1 MQELRDQVGDARPS
15 IQQMVAYI
23 PDEASRAEITELAM
37 KRFGRSKPI
46 IGSGPELVEHYRRLA
61 EQGIERVYAWFCDFA
76 APESLAGFGAEVIGE
91 DGLRAHLAEGLAW
104 NVWREGRVHHRRG
117 ARAGPLPCDPARERG
132 RRRHPQS
139 DICGPVSDSRRPAA
153 VGADEL
159 EQTVKAVEALGRRV
173 VWDQVDVR
181 DLDGDVRARRPR
193 SRRARPHRRRRR
205 QRRHPHLGE
214 DARAH
219 PEQWQD
225 VIDVNLTGVCHTVQ
239 CTLPH
244 LLRQGTGGSI
254 ILTSSFAAL
263 KGTPFTLSYTAA
275 KYGVIGI
282 AKAIAHEYGDYNIRA
297 NIIHPCGVNTVMG
310 TEAGGLME
318 LVGER
323 AATVGPLFMNTLPVP
338 MIEPEDVSATVAWL
352 ASDDSKY
359 VTGAQIPVDA
369 GAGER

>member
-1 MQELRDQVGDARPS
+1 MERLAGKVAFITGAARG
-15 IQQMVAYI
+15 Q
-23 PDEASRAEITELAM
+23 
-37 KRFGRSKPI
+37 GRSHA
-46 IGSGPELVEHYRRLA
+46 LRLA
-61 EQGIERVYAWFCDFA
+61 CE
-76 APESLAGFGAEVIGE
+76 GADLI
-91 DGLRAHLAEGLAW
+91 L
-104 NVWREGRVHHRRG
+104 
-117 ARAGPLPCDPARERG
+117 
-132 RRRHPQS
+132 S
-139 DICGPVSDSRRPAA
+139 DICGPVTPAA
-153 VGADEL
+153 VQPPSAQHDL

-173 VWDQVDVR
+173 VWGQVDVR
-181 DLDGDVRARRPR
+181 DLSAMSALADRGA
-193 SRRARPHRRRRR
+193 AE
-205 QRRHPHLGE
+205 LGHIDIVVGNAAILIWAKTHE
-214 DARAH
+214 LT

-225 VIDVNLTGVCHTVQ
+225 VIDVNLTGVYHTVQ

-297 NIIHPCGVNTVMG
+297 NVIHPCGVNTIMG

-323 AATVGPLFMNTLPVP
+323 ASTVGPLFMNTLPVP

-359 VTGAQIPVDA
+359 VTAAQIPVDA